1 MKKFLNIFAIATLAL
16 FTLQSC
22 LHDDEE
28 VFADK
33 AAVRIN
39 KSVEDVKK
47 QLTSSSNG
55 WKMKYYTGAEYTGSG
70 MNMLMKFDNQYAYL
84 STDNVDDPA
93 LVQHSTWTVNKDQGP
108 VISFDTYLPI
118 LHSMSDPTSSVVD
131 GQQADY
137 EFIVQRMTEDSIF
150 VKGKKWGNKMVMV
163 RIAED
168 VNWASFIA
176 ERQQVKESLSENYET
191 INGTKIELSLKK
203 NRMFVDGDG
212 VGVAFTIEPNG
223 LCLQDTVN
231 IEGEAVT
238 FIDYNAETADLSIP
252 STGAWIPTL
261 PPLTSVFLN
270 NTWYFDSK
278 SMSSRMLLYFQQGV
292 NGSASL
298 GETVEF
304 MRFQPD
310 DPGYAAFVFKSGDNE
325 GYFWFQTKVVEEDVI
340 DLTMYSYDTAV
351 GKPYATSYG
360 YNYVYSALWDTF
372 KITVD
377 NPKKPT
383 ELTLKSITDDRFSCT
398 LYKKEVLYPF
408 GN

>member
-1 MKKFLNIFAIATLAL
+1 MKKFFNIFAIATLAL

-118 LHSMSDPTSSVVD
+118 LHSMSDPSSSVVD

-163 RIAED
+163 RVAED

-176 ERQQVKESLSENYET
+176 ERQQVKEGLSENYET
-191 INGTKIELSLKK
+191 ANGTKIEMNLKK

-212 VGVAFTIEPNG
+212 IGVAFTLEPNG

-238 FIDYNAETADLSIP
+238 FIDYNAETTDLSIP
-252 STGAWIPTL
+252 STGNWIPTL

-278 SMSSRMLLYFQQGV
+278 SMNATMKLYFQQGI

-310 DPGYAAFVFKSGDNE
+310 DPGYAAFVFKSGENE
-325 GYFWFQTKVVEEDVI
+325 CYFWFQTKIVEEDVI
-340 DLTMYSYDTAV
+340 DLTMYGYDNN
-351 GKPYATSYG
+351 GKTYAGYG
-360 YNYVYSALWDTF
+360 YNYVYSALWQTF

-383 ELTLKSITDDRFSCT
+383 ELTLKSTDGRFSCT

>member
-22 LHDDEE
+22 LHDDDE

-84 STDNVDDPA
+84 STDNVDDPT

-108 VISFDTYLPI
+108 VISFDTYLPL
-118 LHSMSDPTSSVVD
+118 LHSMSDPSSSVVN
-131 GQQADY
+131 GQEADY

-168 VNWASFIA
+168 VNWAEFIEA
-176 ERQQVKESLSENYET
+176 RHHVKETLSENYET
-191 INGTKIELSLKK
+191 EKGTKIQINLKK
-203 NRMFVDGDG
+203 NRMFVAGDG
-212 VGVAFTIEPNG
+212 TGVAFTIEPNG
-223 LCLQDTVN
+223 LCLRDTVT
-231 IEGEAVT
+231 IDGEAVS
-238 FIDYNAETADLSIP
+238 FINYDAETTDLSTP
-252 STGAWIPTL
+252 STGTWIPAL

-270 NTWYFDSK
+270 NTWYFDSH
-278 SMSSRMLLYFQQGV
+278 SMSARMKLYFQQGV
-292 NGSASL
+292 NGSASI
-298 GETVEF
+298 GETVEY
-304 MRFQPD
+304 MLFQPD
-310 DPGYAAFVFKSGDNE
+310 DPGYAAFVFKSGDNI
-325 GYFWFQTKVVEEDVI
+325 GYFWFEAAAKEEDVI
-340 DLTMYSYDTAV
+340 ELNMYSYDTAV

-383 ELTLKSITDDRFSCT
+383 ELTLESTTDARFSCT